1 MNIFIAPIGC
11 TKLQFD
17 NFDSPLSLDYVAK
30 LLLFFERTNY
40 QCLFLVFLEGYIL
53 LRLSFASFL
62 LVACSIQRQRKE
74 VPKCSFIASGF
85 LFVGLRLLGSVFGGC
100 CGLLSQ

>member
-30 LLLFFERTNY
+30 LLPFFERTNY

-53 LRLSFASFL
+53 LRLSFASF
-62 LVACSIQRQRKE
+62 
-74 VPKCSFIASGF
+74 G
-85 LFVGLRLLGSVFGGC
+85 RLLDSKKRSPEVFFHRFGISVC
-100 CGLLSQ
+100 WT